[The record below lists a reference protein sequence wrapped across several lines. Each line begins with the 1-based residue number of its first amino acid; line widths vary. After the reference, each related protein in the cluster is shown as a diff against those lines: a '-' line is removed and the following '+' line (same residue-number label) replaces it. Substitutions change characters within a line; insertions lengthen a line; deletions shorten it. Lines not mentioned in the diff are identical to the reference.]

1 MYTQIFDGVPK
12 PGYNLLENHTLNIQP
27 PKFFHH
33 FAVKKKKILDTQQ
46 QKKKARYQFNS
57 ICLWCMGS
65 NSPLQNVDP
74 LLDSSPLPPT
84 HYSGILATCPGQHF
98 SKEPACTHTLVNSN
112 RRLFIGFSDSQSRDL
127 RTIISR
133 SDPYTE
139 QKDLVK
145 GKFQCD
151 RKLKTSKYSNADN
164 AYDLIFKNFPLFS
177 L

>member
-1 MYTQIFDGVPK
+1 
-12 PGYNLLENHTLNIQP
+12 
-27 PKFFHH
+27 
-33 FAVKKKKILDTQQ
+33 
-46 QKKKARYQFNS
+46 
-57 ICLWCMGS
+57 MGS
-65 NSPLQNVDP
+65 NSPLENVDP

-84 HYSGILATCPGQHF
+84 HYSGILATCPRQHF

-151 RKLKTSKYSNADN
+151 RKLKTSKFLKADN
-164 AYDLIFKNFPLFS
+164 TLINIQHFPPSVCRSLWGNIFFAEYMNSNSMGDFKLFS
-177 L
+177 

>member
-1 MYTQIFDGVPK
+1 
-12 PGYNLLENHTLNIQP
+12 
-27 PKFFHH
+27 
-33 FAVKKKKILDTQQ
+33 
-46 QKKKARYQFNS
+46 
-57 ICLWCMGS
+57 MGS
-65 NSPLQNVDP
+65 NSPLENVDP

-145 GKFQCD
+145 GTFQCD
-151 RKLKTSKYSNADN
+151 RKLKTSNFRKQIIHIN
-164 AYDLIFKNFPLFS
+164 LIFKNFPFQFEDPSDEIFFFCRIYELKFYRWFQTVFLAFLQHGVHKEQKLELS
-177 L
+177 AYHT